1 MYKHILIATDGSE
14 LATRA
19 VAHGVALAREQ
30 KAQVTIVTVTE
41 RWSAFVLGL
50 ESQQGNLHPLEQY
63 EAKAAA
69 AANIVLD
76 EASQIAASQNVPYKL
91 IHVTDQPPAEGIL
104 ATAKGKG
111 CDLIVLAT
119 HGRRGFD
126 RILIGS
132 RANEVLTYSKV
143 PVLIV
148 R

>member
-19 VAHGVALAREQ
+19 VAHGVALAKAL

-50 ESQQGNLHPLEQY
+50 ESQQGNLRPLEQY

-69 AANIVLD
+69 AANIALD
-76 EASQIAASQNVPYKL
+76 EASKIAASQDVPCNL
-91 IHVTDQPPAEGIL
+91 VHVPNQPPAEGIL
-104 ATAKGKG
+104 ATATERG
-111 CDLIVLAT
+111 CDLIVVAT
-119 HGRRGFD
+119 HGRRGID

-132 RANEVLTYSKV
+132 RATEVLTYSKV